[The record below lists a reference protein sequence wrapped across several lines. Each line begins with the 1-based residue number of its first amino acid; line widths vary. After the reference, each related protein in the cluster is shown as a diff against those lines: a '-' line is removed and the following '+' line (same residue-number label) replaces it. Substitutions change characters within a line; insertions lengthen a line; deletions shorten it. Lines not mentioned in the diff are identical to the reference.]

1 MKRYEAAE
9 VKILSKY
16 YQATNVGLV
25 RKQNEDS
32 IAVIDPETFVVADG
46 MGGQAAGEI
55 ASQMLIETVKN
66 ELKAA
71 QLPWNEEILKAAISK
86 ANENILS
93 EAQRHLEYQGM
104 GTTATILHI
113 AEPKETQP
121 QITTQT
127 AYYAH
132 IGDSRLYKLEVNGLK
147 QITQDHSY
155 VEDLVRRGE
164 ITEDEARV
172 HPMKN
177 VLTQA
182 VGAMPE
188 INVDTGRFK
197 VKSGDVFLLCTDG
210 LTNMVDDAE
219 IAKILHAT
227 KNPADDLIEAA
238 LSHGGK
244 DNVSVIVVG
253 IF

>member
-1 MKRYEAAE
+1 M
-9 VKILSKY
+9 LTKY

-32 IAVIDPETFVVADG
+32 LAVIEPDTFIVADG
-46 MGGQAAGEI
+46 MGGQAAGEV

-93 EAQRHLEYQGM
+93 EAQRHLEYQGI

-155 VEDLVRRGE
+155 VEDLVG
-164 ITEDEARV
+164 
-172 HPMKN
+172 
-177 VLTQA
+177 
-182 VGAMPE
+182 
-188 INVDTGRFK
+188 
-197 VKSGDVFLLCTDG
+197 SG
-210 LTNMVDDAE
+210 
-219 IAKILHAT
+219 
-227 KNPADDLIEAA
+227 A
-238 LSHGGK
+238 LS
-244 DNVSVIVVG
+244 VSELAEMIKTQHHYEYPKKYRRVN
-253 IF
+253 F

>member
-1 MKRYEAAE
+1 M
-9 VKILSKY
+9 SKY

-25 RKQNEDS
+25 RKQNEDA
-32 IAVIDPETFVVADG
+32 IAVIEPETFIVADG
-46 MGGQAAGEI
+46 MGGQAAGEV
-55 ASQMLIETVKN
+55 ASQMLVETVKS
-66 ELKAA
+66 ELNSA
-71 QLPWNEEILKAAISK
+71 QLPYSEEILRNAILK

-93 EAQRHLEYQGM
+93 EAKEHLEYQGM

-113 AEPKETQP
+113 AEPKESQP
-121 QITTQT
+121 QITTQM

-132 IGDSRLYKLEVNGLK
+132 IGDSRLYKLEDSGLK

-164 ITEDEARV
+164 ITEQEARV

-182 VGAMPE
+182 VGAMSE
-188 INVDTGRFK
+188 IKVDVGRFK
-197 VKSGDVFLLCTDG
+197 VNSGDVFLLCTDG
-210 LTNMVDDAE
+210 LTNMVNDED
-219 IAKILHAT
+219 IARILHAT

-238 LSHGGK
+238 LNHGGK

-253 IF
+253 IL